1 MLKRYPIAVFA
12 AYCFAASVAAQTVT
26 IIPAAPRYM
35 EPVIAHVVPDPFSGI
50 RPYGAKVS
58 MAGNVIT
65 IVLFYGSIDIGV
77 SPIDVELGRLP
88 SGTYTVQVLEN
99 TNFPSGSGAQ
109 FTVADAPTPPNPQFS
124 TLPGVP
130 AVNYSDIWWNPS
142 ESGWG
147 MTIVQ
152 GPTNVLYAV
161 WFVYDAS
168 GKPTWYTFSPGQ
180 ATAAGPMATV
190 FTGPIYKTSGPYF
203 GGPFDPTQ
211 VGITQV
217 GTGILLFS
225 QWNSGTFNYTVEGVT
240 GSKSIVREPIE

>member
-1 MLKRYPIAVFA
+1 
-12 AYCFAASVAAQTVT
+12 
-26 IIPAAPRYM
+26 
-35 EPVIAHVVPDPFSGI
+35 
-50 RPYGAKVS
+50 
-58 MAGNVIT
+58 MAGNVISLV
-65 IVLFYGSIDIGV
+65 IFFGPIDIGV

-88 SGTYTVQVLEN
+88 SGTYTVQIVEFADSPP
-99 TNFPSGSGAQ
+99 TPGAQ
-109 FTVADAPTPPNPQFS
+109 FTVADAPTPPNSQFS
-124 TLPGVP
+124 TLPAVP

-168 GKPTWYTFSPGQ
+168 GKPNWYAFSPGQ
-180 ATAAGPMATV
+180 ATAAGSTSGTMTTI
-190 FTGPIYKTSGPYF
+190 FNGPIYKTNGPYF

-217 GTGILLFS
+217 GTGILRFT
-225 QWNSGTFNYTVEGVT
+225 QWNTGQFIYTVEGVT
-240 GSKSIVREPIE
+240 GSKSIVREAIE

>member
-1 MLKRYPIAVFA
+1 MFRLYTVIVFA
-12 AYCFAASVAAQTVT
+12 AYCFAASVAAQTAT

-35 EPVIAHVVPDPFSGI
+35 EPVYARFLPNPFSGQK
-50 RPYGAKVS
+50 PYGAKVS
-58 MAGNVIT
+58 MAGNVIS
-65 IVLFYGSIDIGV
+65 IALFYPPPDIGV

-88 SGTYTVQVLEN
+88 SGTYTVQFVEA
-99 TNFPSGSGAQ
+99 PSVQ

-124 TLPGVP
+124 QLPAVP

-180 ATAAGPMATV
+180 ATFGSPAI
-190 FTGPIYKTSGPYF
+190 FTGPIYKTNGPYF

-217 GTGILLFS
+217 GTGQLSFT
-225 QWNSGTFNYTVEGVT
+225 QWDSGKFTYTVEGIT
-240 GSKSIVREPIE
+240 GSKAIVREPIE